1 MGLAARRPDLGNGRI
16 QPLAVG
22 VDGGDASALPPD
34 DVDRGATDA
43 ARRRRDEC
51 DLALEAHDLAPPLA
65 VPSLVLSALPGTLHR
80 AGRSSKGR
88 LAGCAPDMRMLPLPS
103 VERWR

>member
-1 MGLAARRPDLGNGRI
+1 MTSL
-16 QPLAVG
+16 
-22 VDGGDASALPPD
+22 LPWLLFFP
-34 DVDRGATDA
+34 R
-43 ARRRRDEC
+43 
-51 DLALEAHDLAPPLA
+51 
-65 VPSLVLSALPGTLHR
+65 VLSALPGTLHR